1 VLLIACANVA
11 NLLLSRAIA
20 RQREIGV
27 RLALGAARSDLLRL
41 LLAESA
47 LLIAF
52 ATIAALA
59 LAHWTSGVLARA
71 AAATADAAPLAA
83 PIDWR
88 VLGFAAF
95 SACLSMLLCGV
106 LPAWRATRVNVLA
119 TLRSGGRGATIRSS
133 RIARALV
140 VAQIALSLVLVTGTG
155 LFVRSF
161 HNLQY
166 ADLGIDASHL
176 LSVRIDP
183 RLSGEEPSRLPAMYA
198 RVIDAVSTAPGVRD
212 ASLAMCGL
220 ESPCATQGSYA
231 VEGRPPRKGESI
243 DFHVNVVSP
252 AYFSTVGMPI
262 VAGRALDAHD
272 TATAPRV
279 AIVNKTLAETYFPNG
294 EAIGRRVGLG
304 ALDTEIVGIVEDAR
318 ALNNI
323 AGPPAPAIFMALAQ
337 QPIVPRSLN
346 VRTIGDPRLSVDTV
360 RIAIVAA
367 APLLPIESMTT
378 VDEQLTRGLSRDRLA
393 TLLTT
398 GLGVLALGL
407 AGFGL
412 FGVISYAVSRRTSEF
427 GVRMALG
434 ASPTSVL
441 WQVMREALLL
451 VAAGAVVGAP
461 LVWIAG
467 RAASTLF
474 FGVSPHDWITMMAAL
489 FVLSLAGIACS
500 LRPAWRAAS
509 IDPVIALRQ
518 E

>member
-1 VLLIACANVA
+1 
-11 NLLLSRAIA
+11 
-20 RQREIGV
+20 
-27 RLALGAARSDLLRL
+27 
-41 LLAESA
+41 
-47 LLIAF
+47 
-52 ATIAALA
+52 
-59 LAHWTSGVLARA
+59 
-71 AAATADAAPLAA
+71 
-83 PIDWR
+83 
-88 VLGFAAF
+88 
-95 SACLSMLLCGV
+95 
-106 LPAWRATRVNVLA
+106 
-119 TLRSGGRGATIRSS
+119 
-133 RIARALV
+133 
-140 VAQIALSLVLVTGTG
+140 
-155 LFVRSF
+155 
-161 HNLQY
+161 
-166 ADLGIDASHL
+166 
-176 LSVRIDP
+176 
-183 RLSGEEPSRLPAMYA
+183 
-198 RVIDAVSTAPGVRD
+198 
-212 ASLAMCGL
+212 
-220 ESPCATQGSYA
+220 
-231 VEGRPPRKGESI
+231 
-243 DFHVNVVSP
+243 
-252 AYFSTVGMPI
+252 MPI

-434 ASPTSVL
+434 ASPMGIL
-441 WQVMREALLL
+441 WHVMREALWL
-451 VAAGAVVGAP
+451 VAIGAVVGVP
-461 LVWIAG
+461 IVWMAG

-474 FGVSPHDWITMMAAL
+474 FGISPHDWITMAAAL
-489 FVLSLAGIACS
+489 LVLSLAGIACS